1 MENIN
6 AVLIDEGVLQRE
18 RLIRLNQIAINQMRV
33 LENDENRNLLK
44 WHEWIGLTYRN
55 NMRTGD
61 RSLSR
66 RNIQKYNLKCY
77 KNEEAEQYLS
87 PMICPYDSPAWQ
99 LASCRPTNTAKAQ
112 RHALCEYMPLRPCAI
127 SDLCKTCF
135 TSRVGGITVIYQC
148 VVIHSAFELGLLVAK
163 LRYIYDTTKKKN

>member
-1 MENIN
+1 
-6 AVLIDEGVLQRE
+6 
-18 RLIRLNQIAINQMRV
+18 
-33 LENDENRNLLK
+33 
-44 WHEWIGLTYRN
+44 
-55 NMRTGD
+55 MRTGN

-112 RHALCEYMPLRPCAI
+112 RHALFEYMPLRPCAI
-127 SDLCKTCF
+127 YDLCKIRF
-135 TSRVGGITVIYQC
+135 TSREGGITAIYHC
-148 VVIHSAFELGLLVAK
+148 VFIHSALELGLLVAK
-163 LRYIYDTTKKKN
+163 LRYICEMTKGMGKIFLEGE